1 MLSDIPYKNLLDK
14 GRKYDVWM
22 LRDVYNNTFADI
34 AREYRVS
41 VSTIVSDYEKI
52 LFLKTKYCINH
63 LSIVQGYENTA
74 HFRKIWWSAF
84 DCYCGIKYVVTYFE
98 KEYADILKEYRNGE
112 LGMPERILQTLP
124 PLRNQFSMRTISS
137 VIRLRKTEGLTYDAI
152 GKRLRMTKEKAEDL
166 YNRHYHVLY
175 S

>member
-52 LFLKTKYCINH
+52 LFLKTKY
-63 LSIVQGYENTA
+63 
-74 HFRKIWWSAF
+74 
-84 DCYCGIKYVVTYFE
+84 
-98 KEYADILKEYRNGE
+98 
-112 LGMPERILQTLP
+112 
-124 PLRNQFSMRTISS
+124 
-137 VIRLRKTEGLTYDAI
+137 
-152 GKRLRMTKEKAEDL
+152 
-166 YNRHYHVLY
+166 
-175 S
+175 